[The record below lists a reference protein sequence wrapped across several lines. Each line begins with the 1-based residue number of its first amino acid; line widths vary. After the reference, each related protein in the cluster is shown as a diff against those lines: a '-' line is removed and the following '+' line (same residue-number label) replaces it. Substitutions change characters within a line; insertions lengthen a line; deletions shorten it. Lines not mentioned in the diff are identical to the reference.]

1 MTRIQRLT
9 AACRTGVLLGC
20 GLLLTLPAVA
30 QDVQPNFPVE
40 LDKKLA
46 ARASDVNE
54 VTMNKTMLKFA
65 ALFLHSDEKDDAEA
79 QHLIQNLNA
88 IYVRNYEFS
97 QPGQYT
103 AGDLNTIRQQFLGAD
118 WNPMVKVRSKKGEGD
133 TDVYVKMVGNE
144 VKGMFVL
151 DAEPTELNMVYISGS
166 IRPEDLKDTQRQLWR
181 AEFESTEKL
190 DQGGEMK
197 LQIQTLRFAPAW
209 FNASGLD
216 RMFRGRS

>member
-1 MTRIQRLT
+1 MTRIQGFF

-20 GLLLTLPAVA
+20 GLMLTLPAVA
-30 QDVQPNFPVE
+30 QNVQPNFPVA

-65 ALFLHSDEKDDAEA
+65 SQFLDSKDKDEVQA
-79 QHLIQNLNA
+79 QRLIQNLNA
-88 IYVRNYEFS
+88 IYVRSYEFS
-97 QPGQYT
+97 EPGQFT
-103 AGDLNTIRQQFLGAD
+103 PEDLKTIRQQFLGPD

-151 DAEPTELNMVYISGS
+151 NAEPKELDMVYISGS
-166 IRPEDLKDTQRQLWR
+166 IRPEDLKDLSGNFGIPNINLQKSATK
-181 AEFESTEKL
+181 ESK
-190 DQGGEMK
+190 
-197 LQIQTLRFAPAW
+197 
-209 FNASGLD
+209 
-216 RMFRGRS
+216 

>member
-9 AACRTGVLLGC
+9 TACRTGVLLGC

-30 QDVQPNFPVE
+30 QDEQPNFPVE

-166 IRPEDLKDTQRQLWR
+166 IRPEDLKELSGNFGVPNLNLQKS
-181 AEFESTEKL
+181 STKEAK
-190 DQGGEMK
+190 
-197 LQIQTLRFAPAW
+197 
-209 FNASGLD
+209 
-216 RMFRGRS
+216 

>member
-1 MTRIQRLT
+1 MTRMQRWIAT
-9 AACRTGVLLGC
+9 CRTGVLLGC
-20 GLLLTLPAVA
+20 GMLLTLPAVA

-65 ALFLHSDEKDDAEA
+65 SQFLDSKDKDDVQA
-79 QHLIQNLNA
+79 QRLIQNLNA
-88 IYVRNYEFS
+88 IYVRSYEFS

-103 AGDLNTIRQQFLGAD
+103 PEDLETIRRQFLGPD

-151 DAEPTELNMVYISGS
+151 DAEPKELDMVYISGS
-166 IRPEDLKDTQRQLWR
+166 IRPEDLKELSGNFGVPNLNLQKSSNK
-181 AEFESTEKL
+181 ESK
-190 DQGGEMK
+190 
-197 LQIQTLRFAPAW
+197 
-209 FNASGLD
+209 
-216 RMFRGRS
+216 

>member
-9 AACRTGVLLGC
+9 AACRTGALLGC

-65 ALFLHSDEKDDAEA
+65 SQFLDGKDKDDAQA
-79 QHLIQNLNA
+79 QRLIQNLNA
-88 IYVRNYEFS
+88 IYVRSYEFS
-97 QPGQYT
+97 EPGQYT
-103 AGDLNTIRQQFLGAD
+103 PDDLKTIRRQFLGPD

-151 DAEPTELNMVYISGS
+151 DAEPRELDMVYISGS
-166 IRPEDLKDTQRQLWR
+166 IRPEDLKELSGNFGVPNLNLQKSATK
-181 AEFESTEKL
+181 ESK
-190 DQGGEMK
+190 
-197 LQIQTLRFAPAW
+197 
-209 FNASGLD
+209 
-216 RMFRGRS
+216 

>member
-9 AACRTGVLLGC
+9 SACRTAALCGC

-30 QDVQPNFPVE
+30 QEVQPNFPVE

-65 ALFLHSDEKDDAEA
+65 SQFLDSKDKGDAQA
-79 QHLIQNLNA
+79 QRLIQNLNA
-88 IYVRNYEFS
+88 IYVRSYEFS
-97 QPGQYT
+97 APGQYT
-103 AGDLNTIRQQFLGAD
+103 PEDLRTIRQQFLGPD

-151 DAEPTELNMVYISGS
+151 DAEPKELDMVYISGS
-166 IRPEDLKDTQRQLWR
+166 IRPEDLKELSGN
-181 AEFESTEKL
+181 FGVPNL
-190 DQGGEMK
+190 N
-197 LQIQTLRFAPAW
+197 LQKSATKEAK
-209 FNASGLD
+209 
-216 RMFRGRS
+216 

>member
-1 MTRIQRLT
+1 MQRWT
-9 AACRTGVLLGC
+9 AACRTGALLGC

-30 QDVQPNFPVE
+30 QDLQPNFPVE

-65 ALFLHSDEKDDAEA
+65 SQFLDSKDKDDVQA
-79 QHLIQNLNA
+79 QRLIQNLNA
-88 IYVRNYEFS
+88 IYVRSYEFS
-97 QPGQYT
+97 EPGQYT
-103 AGDLNTIRQQFLGAD
+103 PEDLKTIRQQFLGPD

-151 DAEPTELNMVYISGS
+151 DAEPKELDMVYISGS
-166 IRPEDLKDTQRQLWR
+166 IRPEDLKQLSGN
-181 AEFESTEKL
+181 FGVPNLNLQKSSTKESK
-190 DQGGEMK
+190 
-197 LQIQTLRFAPAW
+197 
-209 FNASGLD
+209 
-216 RMFRGRS
+216 

>member
-1 MTRIQRLT
+1 MTRIQRLIAT
-9 AACRTGVLLGC
+9 CRTGALLGC

-30 QDVQPNFPVE
+30 QDVQPNFPVA

-65 ALFLHSDEKDDAEA
+65 SQFLDSKDKDDAQA
-79 QHLIQNLNA
+79 QRLIQNLNA
-88 IYVRNYEFS
+88 IYVRSYEFS
-97 QPGQYT
+97 EPGQYSPD
-103 AGDLNTIRQQFLGAD
+103 DLKTIRQQFLGPD

-151 DAEPTELNMVYISGS
+151 DAEPRELDMVCISGS
-166 IRPEDLKDTQRQLWR
+166 IRPEDLKEL
-181 AEFESTEKL
+181 
-190 DQGGEMK
+190 
-197 LQIQTLRFAPAW
+197 
-209 FNASGLD
+209 SGNFGVPNLNVQK
-216 RMFRGRS
+216 SATKEAK

>member
-9 AACRTGVLLGC
+9 AACRTGALLSC
-20 GLLLTLPAVA
+20 SLLLALPVVA

-65 ALFLHSDEKDDAEA
+65 SQFLDEKDKDDVEA
-79 QHLIQNLNA
+79 QRLIQNLNA

-97 QPGQYT
+97 EPGQYT
-103 AGDLNTIRQQFLGAD
+103 PEDLKTIRQQFLGPD

-151 DAEPTELNMVYISGS
+151 DAEPKQLDMVYISGS
-166 IRPEDLKDTQRQLWR
+166 IRPEDLKQLSGN
-181 AEFESTEKL
+181 FGVPNLNLQKSSTKESK
-190 DQGGEMK
+190 
-197 LQIQTLRFAPAW
+197 
-209 FNASGLD
+209 
-216 RMFRGRS
+216 

>member
-9 AACRTGVLLGC
+9 AACRTGALLGC
-20 GLLLTLPAVA
+20 GLLLALPVVA

-65 ALFLHSDEKDDAEA
+65 SQFLDEKDRDDVEA
-79 QHLIQNLNA
+79 QRLIQNLNA

-97 QPGQYT
+97 EPGQYT
-103 AGDLNTIRQQFLGAD
+103 PEDLKTIRQQFLGPE

-151 DAEPTELNMVYISGS
+151 DAEPKQLDMVYISGS
-166 IRPEDLKDTQRQLWR
+166 IRPEDLKQLSGN
-181 AEFESTEKL
+181 FGVPNLNLQKSSTKESK
-190 DQGGEMK
+190 
-197 LQIQTLRFAPAW
+197 
-209 FNASGLD
+209 
-216 RMFRGRS
+216 

>member
-1 MTRIQRLT
+1 MTRIQRWIAT
-9 AACRTGVLLGC
+9 CRTGALLGC

-30 QDVQPNFPVE
+30 QDVQPNFPVA

-65 ALFLHSDEKDDAEA
+65 SQFLDSKDKNDAQA
-79 QHLIQNLNA
+79 QRLIQNLNA
-88 IYVRNYEFS
+88 IYVRSYEFS
-97 QPGQYT
+97 EPGQYT
-103 AGDLNTIRQQFLGAD
+103 PEDLKTIRQQFLGPD

-151 DAEPTELNMVYISGS
+151 DAEPKELDMVYISGS
-166 IRPEDLKDTQRQLWR
+166 IRPEDLKELSGN
-181 AEFESTEKL
+181 FGVPNL
-190 DQGGEMK
+190 N
-197 LQIQTLRFAPAW
+197 LQKSATREAK
-209 FNASGLD
+209 
-216 RMFRGRS
+216 

>member
-1 MTRIQRLT
+1 MTRIQRLIAT
-9 AACRTGVLLGC
+9 CRTGALLGC

-30 QDVQPNFPVE
+30 QDVQPNFPVA

-65 ALFLHSDEKDDAEA
+65 SQFLDSKDKDDAQA
-79 QHLIQNLNA
+79 QRLIQNLNA
-88 IYVRNYEFS
+88 IYVRSYEFS

-103 AGDLNTIRQQFLGAD
+103 PEDLKTIRQQFLGPD

-151 DAEPTELNMVYISGS
+151 DAEPKELDMVYISGS
-166 IRPEDLKDTQRQLWR
+166 IRPEDLKELSGN
-181 AEFESTEKL
+181 FGVPNL
-190 DQGGEMK
+190 N
-197 LQIQTLRFAPAW
+197 LQKSATREAK
-209 FNASGLD
+209 
-216 RMFRGRS
+216 

>member
-1 MTRIQRLT
+1 MTS
-9 AACRTGVLLGC
+9 ACCTGVLLGC
-20 GLLLTLPAVA
+20 GLLFTLPTLA

-65 ALFLHSDEKDDAEA
+65 SQFLDGKNKDDAQA
-79 QHLIQNLNA
+79 QRLIQNLNA
-88 IYVRNYEFS
+88 IYVRSYEFS

-103 AGDLNTIRQQFLGAD
+103 PEDLKMIRLQFLGPD

-133 TDVYVKMVGNE
+133 TDVYIKMVGNE

-151 DAEPTELNMVYISGS
+151 DAEPKELDMVYISGS
-166 IRPEDLKDTQRQLWR
+166 IRPEDLKELSGNFGVPNLNLQKSSTK
-181 AEFESTEKL
+181 ESK
-190 DQGGEMK
+190 
-197 LQIQTLRFAPAW
+197 
-209 FNASGLD
+209 
-216 RMFRGRS
+216 

>member
-9 AACRTGVLLGC
+9 AACHTGLLLGC

-30 QDVQPNFPVE
+30 QDIQPNFPVE

-65 ALFLHSDEKDDAEA
+65 SQFLDGKGKDDAQA
-79 QHLIQNLNA
+79 QRLIQNLNA

-97 QPGQYT
+97 EPGQYT
-103 AGDLNTIRQQFLGAD
+103 PEDLKIIRQQFLGPD

-133 TDVYVKMVGNE
+133 TDVYVKMVGTE

-151 DAEPTELNMVYISGS
+151 DAEPKELDMVYISGS
-166 IRPEDLKDTQRQLWR
+166 IRPEDLKELSGNFGVPNLNLQKS
-181 AEFESTEKL
+181 STKEAK
-190 DQGGEMK
+190 
-197 LQIQTLRFAPAW
+197 
-209 FNASGLD
+209 
-216 RMFRGRS
+216 

>member
-1 MTRIQRLT
+1 MTRMNRWI
-9 AACRTGVLLGC
+9 AACRTSVLIGC

-30 QDVQPNFPVE
+30 QDAQPSFPVE

-65 ALFLHSDEKDDAEA
+65 SQFLDGKEKDDAEA
-79 QHLIQNLNA
+79 QRLIQNLNG

-97 QPGQYT
+97 EPGQYT
-103 AGDLNTIRQQFLGAD
+103 PEDLKTIRQQFLGPD

-151 DAEPTELNMVYISGS
+151 NAEPKELDMVYISGS
-166 IRPEDLKDTQRQLWR
+166 IRPEDLKELSGN
-181 AEFESTEKL
+181 FGVPNL
-190 DQGGEMK
+190 N
-197 LQIQTLRFAPAW
+197 LQKSAIKEAK
-209 FNASGLD
+209 
-216 RMFRGRS
+216 

>member
-1 MTRIQRLT
+1 MTRIQRWT

-20 GLLLTLPAVA
+20 GFLLTLPAVA
-30 QDVQPNFPVE
+30 QDIQPNFPVE

-65 ALFLHSDEKDDAEA
+65 SQFLDSKDKNDVQA
-79 QHLIQNLNA
+79 QRLIQNLNA
-88 IYVRNYEFS
+88 IYVRSYEFS
-97 QPGQYT
+97 EPGQYT
-103 AGDLNTIRQQFLGAD
+103 PEDLKTIRQQFLGPD

-151 DAEPTELNMVYISGS
+151 NAEPKELDMVFISGT
-166 IRPEDLKDTQRQLWR
+166 IRPEDLKDLSGN
-181 AEFESTEKL
+181 FGVPKIN
-190 DQGGEMK
+190 
-197 LQIQTLRFAPAW
+197 LQNSAPKEAK
-209 FNASGLD
+209 
-216 RMFRGRS
+216 

>member
-1 MTRIQRLT
+1 MTRIQRSL
-9 AACRTGVLLGC
+9 AACRTGFLLGC

-65 ALFLHSDEKDDAEA
+65 SQFLDSKDKDDVEA
-79 QHLIQNLNA
+79 QQLIQNLNA
-88 IYVRNYEFS
+88 IYVRSYEFS
-97 QPGQYT
+97 EPGQYT
-103 AGDLNTIRQQFLGAD
+103 PDDLKTIRQQFLGPD

-151 DAEPTELNMVYISGS
+151 DAEPKELDMVYISGS
-166 IRPEDLKDTQRQLWR
+166 IRPQDLKQLSGN
-181 AEFESTEKL
+181 FGIPNINLQKGTTKESK
-190 DQGGEMK
+190 
-197 LQIQTLRFAPAW
+197 
-209 FNASGLD
+209 
-216 RMFRGRS
+216 

>member
-9 AACRTGVLLGC
+9 AACRTGALLGC

-30 QDVQPNFPVE
+30 QDLQPNFPVE

-65 ALFLHSDEKDDAEA
+65 SQFLDSKEKDDVEA
-79 QHLIQNLNA
+79 QRLIQNLDA

-97 QPGQYT
+97 EPGQYT
-103 AGDLNTIRQQFLGAD
+103 PDDLKTIRQQFIGPD

-151 DAEPTELNMVYISGS
+151 DAEPKELDLVYISGS
-166 IRPEDLKDTQRQLWR
+166 IRPEDLKQLSGN
-181 AEFESTEKL
+181 FGVPNLNLQKGTTKESK
-190 DQGGEMK
+190 
-197 LQIQTLRFAPAW
+197 
-209 FNASGLD
+209 
-216 RMFRGRS
+216 

>member
-9 AACRTGVLLGC
+9 AACRTAALLGC

-30 QDVQPNFPVE
+30 QEVQPNFPVE

-65 ALFLHSDEKDDAEA
+65 SQFLDSKDKGDAQA
-79 QHLIQNLNA
+79 QRLIQNLNA
-88 IYVRNYEFS
+88 IYVRSYEFS
-97 QPGQYT
+97 APGQYT
-103 AGDLNTIRQQFLGAD
+103 PEDLKTIRQQFLGPD

-151 DAEPTELNMVYISGS
+151 DAEPKELDMVYISGS
-166 IRPEDLKDTQRQLWR
+166 IRPEDLKELSGNFGVPNLNLQKS
-181 AEFESTEKL
+181 STKEAK
-190 DQGGEMK
+190 
-197 LQIQTLRFAPAW
+197 
-209 FNASGLD
+209 
-216 RMFRGRS
+216 